1 MSADEERRIAISRI
15 VGPPT
20 RVIDYV
26 NTEEGLAADEERVKA
41 EAAEPL
47 PRRSTWVKTAWG
59 TEIGGPELEPL
70 LAHTTL
76 INVD

>member
-47 PRRSTWVKTAWG
+47 PEGSAWVDNGYG
-59 TEIGGPELEPL
+59 TEIGGAAAATEHVGGGLW
-70 LAHTTL
+70 
-76 INVD
+76 